1 LERQLLH
8 TAYLLTG
15 SNEGD
20 RACILQQ
27 CREELNRTAG
37 NIVRASALYETA
49 AWGKEDLP
57 AHLNQALKLE
67 TNLEP
72 ESLLA
77 AIHAIENKLGRVRQE
92 KWGLRSIDIDI
103 IYFGNRVIRTDVLTI
118 PHPLIQQRRFVLVP
132 ICEIAGTLEH
142 PVLRVTN
149 ETLLAGCSDH
159 LSVVKYQN

>member
-1 LERQLLH
+1 MEKQLH

-20 RACILQQ
+20 RAPILQQ

-37 NIVRASALYETA
+37 NIVLASALYETA
-49 AWGKEDLP
+49 AWGKEELP

-67 TNLEP
+67 TSLGP

-77 AIHAIENKLGRVRQE
+77 AIHAIENKLGRIRQE

-103 IYFGNRVIRTDVLTI
+103 IYFDDQVIRTDMLTI
-118 PHPLIQQRRFVLVP
+118 PHPLIQERRFVLVP
-132 ICEIAGTLEH
+132 ICEIAGKLKH
-142 PVLRVTN
+142 PVLGITN
-149 ETLLAGCSDH
+149 ETLLARCTDH
-159 LSVVKYQN
+159 LSVEKYQN